1 MLRFGFLLAAAVQTA
16 SCDDAADASSMLQ
29 RPPIEAAM
37 SARPHVIGLRR
48 ESVPV
53 YRRGKIAS
61 FKTSYSG
68 VLSVGQP
75 AQEFRVVFDTGSG
88 NIILPAAECHSE
100 ACLMP
105 HRKRYSQSSSVTSHP
120 INSDG
125 SRVLAG
131 ELGEQ
136 VTIGFGTG
144 EVTGEFARDRVCF
157 GSSQNTST
165 NATEPLETAVDYRPV
180 CVEMSVI
187 VAVEMST
194 QPFKTFQFDGILGL
208 GLSGLTMNRN
218 FSAFDMIV
226 KSGMAAQPIFSVF
239 LSDGEFGEQSEVAM
253 GGVDP
258 RRLVE
263 PISWSDV
270 AMQDLGY
277 WQVRIRSVRIGGEE
291 LDVCLDGTCRG
302 VVDTG
307 TSHLGV
313 PAPWDKEVEKRLKR
327 EAGDLLDCRN
337 AEAPEI
343 EIELH
348 EGKVITLYPFNYMRR
363 LPLREGVSVGSSG
376 GVQLKQ
382 AAAPATESVVLL
394 QGDGMAAAPSPSVP
408 AQGNNSEL
416 PVERHC
422 SPRLMAVKL
431 PEPLG
436 PKLFILGEPVLH
448 RYYTVYDWEQ
458 TKVGFA
464 LANSRQN
471 SLDPAALRGQKGELP
486 KEVDMLL
493 MQQQM
498 KVTRSKVVDGDL
510 EEETLFLQ
518 TVGLSGTGARDS
530 PADIGAISTETSM
543 SLAVRRRT
551 ANCPC
556 TVSQC
561 RVHTKVHPERPMDA
575 QRSIPGENSVPLLRR
590 FLPVADGERAHQTC
604 FALLVGT
611 LLRTSLWLLTVM
623 LA

>member
-1 MLRFGFLLAAAVQTA
+1 MVAEHGNELPDSETPGEHLRVTTPTSSATTSGCTMDGDMPFTA
-16 SCDDAADASSMLQ
+16 HVMQDSAGTDFSVRVSAISTPLSSCA
-29 RPPIEAAM
+29 RPVHSGEEAA
-37 SARPHVIGLRR
+37 
-48 ESVPV
+48 E
-53 YRRGKIAS
+53 
-61 FKTSYSG
+61 
-68 VLSVGQP
+68 
-75 AQEFRVVFDTGSG
+75 D
-88 NIILPAAECHSE
+88 
-100 ACLMP
+100 
-105 HRKRYSQSSSVTSHP
+105 
-120 INSDG
+120 
-125 SRVLAG
+125 
-131 ELGEQ
+131 
-136 VTIGFGTG
+136 
-144 EVTGEFARDRVCF
+144 
-157 GSSQNTST
+157 
-165 NATEPLETAVDYRPV
+165 
-180 CVEMSVI
+180 
-187 VAVEMST
+187 
-194 QPFKTFQFDGILGL
+194 
-208 GLSGLTMNRN
+208 LTM
-218 FSAFDMIV
+218 
-226 KSGMAAQPIFSVF
+226 MAPEIQ
-239 LSDGEFGEQSEVAM
+239 
-253 GGVDP
+253 
-258 RRLVE
+258 
-263 PISWSDV
+263 
-270 AMQDLGY
+270 
-277 WQVRIRSVRIGGEE
+277 
-291 LDVCLDGTCRG
+291 LDVCMDGTCRG

-382 AAAPATESVVLL
+382 AATPSSESVVLL
-394 QGDGMAAAPSPSVP
+394 QGDGMAAAPSPPVS

-471 SLDPAALRGQKGELP
+471 SLDPTALRGQKGELP

-518 TVGLSGTGARDS
+518 V
-530 PADIGAISTETSM
+530 
-543 SLAVRRRT
+543 
-551 ANCPC
+551 
-556 TVSQC
+556 Q
-561 RVHTKVHPERPMDA
+561 VHVTLKPM
-575 QRSIPGENSVPLLRR
+575 
-590 FLPVADGERAHQTC
+590 
-604 FALLVGT
+604 
-611 LLRTSLWLLTVM
+611 
-623 LA
+623 